1 MSAKSTKLTQWIQ
14 ELMESETDGGIPYK
28 AVIALVK
35 EKKLTAKDLDAI
47 HKELHDRHIP
57 LIFDNSEEDEHD
69 APAFLDED
77 MMEDDDEEETKDWH
91 KETASDF
98 AAAGTG
104 ITDPVRLYLRECGA
118 TPLLAAEQEMNLAK
132 TIEKG
137 KLPDATEEDKAA
149 CLCWDLHWRILLCI
163 SAMIR

>member
-57 LIFDNSEEDEHD
+57 LILTIRKKTN
-69 APAFLDED
+69 
-77 MMEDDDEEETKDWH
+77 MM
-91 KETASDF
+91 
-98 AAAGTG
+98 
-104 ITDPVRLYLRECGA
+104 LR
-118 TPLLAAEQEMNLAK
+118 
-132 TIEKG
+132 
-137 KLPDATEEDKAA
+137 
-149 CLCWDLHWRILLCI
+149 I
-163 SAMIR
+163 SSMKI

>member
-69 APAFLDED
+69 APDFLDED
-77 MMEDDDEEETKDWH
+77 MMEDDEEEENKDWH

-104 ITDPVRLYLRECGA
+104 ITDPVRLYLG
-118 TPLLAAEQEMNLAK
+118 
-132 TIEKG
+132 
-137 KLPDATEEDKAA
+137 
-149 CLCWDLHWRILLCI
+149 
-163 SAMIR
+163 